1 MHLPKLAWPVLF
13 LIILTQI
20 APGRAA
26 AYSDWMLIECSWL
39 RLMIVEKTG
48 TVLLKKTVPDM
59 MS

>member
-20 APGRAA
+20 APGRAT

-39 RLMIVEKTG
+39 RLMIVKKTG